1 MAVDGHR
8 RRDDNVRY
16 YVTDRGIAR
25 GAADGQ
31 VDLLDVAD
39 ADLSS
44 VLARDPEL
52 AELAVAPTRETV
64 ALDSLTLLAPIRRPG
79 KVVCMAINYQSHVD
93 EIAHVLEAL
102 NQKPPT
108 EPIFFIVPSTAI
120 ADPNTDTVL
129 PPMAPDQVDY
139 EIELAAVI
147 GKRGRDIAVD
157 DAWDHV
163 AGLALS
169 NDVSARDLQAIAMMT
184 PRHEMAHAK
193 GIDGFKPL
201 GPGVVT
207 LDEFELPLDILLET
221 KVNGEVR
228 QHELTSDMLFD
239 IPTSIAY
246 VSKFFSLEPGDVLL
260 TGSPAGVGFASQSF
274 LKPGD
279 VVELT
284 ADGVGTITQ
293 HITA

>member
-1 MAVDGHR
+1 MR
-8 RRDDNVRY
+8 F

-25 GAADGQ
+25 GATGGN
-31 VDLLDVAD
+31 VDLLDVTD
-39 ADLSS
+39 TDLST
-44 VLARDPEL
+44 VLARDPRLDEL
-52 AELAVAPTRETV
+52 AIAATRETV
-64 ALDSLTLLAPIRRPG
+64 ALDTLTLHAPIRRPG

-93 EIAHVLEAL
+93 EIAHVLKAL
-102 NQKPPT
+102 NQGPPT

-120 ADPNTDTVL
+120 ADPNADTVL
-129 PPMAPDQVDY
+129 PTMAPDQVDY

-147 GKRGRDIAVD
+147 GKPGRNIAVA

-163 AGLALS
+163 AGLTLS
-169 NDVSARDLQAIAMMT
+169 NDVSARDLQRIAMMT
-184 PRHEMAHAK
+184 PRHEMGHAK

-207 LDEFELPLDILLET
+207 LDEFDLPLDIRLET

-228 QHELTSDMLFD
+228 QSEMTSDMLFD

-246 VSKFFSLEPGDVLL
+246 VSKFFTLEPGDVML
-260 TGSPAGVGFASQSF
+260 TGSPAGVGFTTQTF

-279 VVELT
+279 VVELS
-284 ADGVGTITQ
+284 AEGIGTITQ
-293 HITA
+293 HITI